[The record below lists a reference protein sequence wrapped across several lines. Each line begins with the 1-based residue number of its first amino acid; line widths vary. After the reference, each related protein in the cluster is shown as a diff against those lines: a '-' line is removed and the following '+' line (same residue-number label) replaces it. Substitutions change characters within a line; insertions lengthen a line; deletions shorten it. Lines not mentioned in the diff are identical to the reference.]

1 MVGGVGSVSACLEC
15 RSPGISGCGKTGED
29 QPSHVAPRAAA
40 PFWVG
45 GRSLGGAGPTRRAAG
60 STFRRDGGIG
70 AGCVGGGG

>member
-15 RSPGISGCGKTGED
+15 RSPGISACGKTGED

-45 GRSLGGAGPTRRAAG
+45 AAARAA
-60 STFRRDGGIG
+60 RALPGGQPI
-70 AGCVGGGG
+70 VRSVVTEE